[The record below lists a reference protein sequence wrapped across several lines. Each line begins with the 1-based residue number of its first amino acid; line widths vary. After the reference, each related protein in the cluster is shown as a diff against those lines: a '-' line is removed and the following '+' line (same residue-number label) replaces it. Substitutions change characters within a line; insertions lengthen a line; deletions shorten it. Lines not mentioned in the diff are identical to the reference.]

1 MLHKV
6 CKTKF
11 CVSESEH
18 VRKCHVQVSWQMFTV
33 RLNLWTNFID
43 VIVATYFMCPPPPP
57 PCLFVIQK
65 WLKCAI
71 TKINIRSFRGVFSLL
86 FNVSQY

>member
-18 VRKCHVQVSWQMFTV
+18 VRKCVFCFCISFLVSWQMFTV
-33 RLNLWTNFID
+33 RLNLWTNFTDI
-43 VIVATYFMCPPPPP
+43 IVATYFMCYPP
-57 PCLFVIQK
+57 
-65 WLKCAI
+65 
-71 TKINIRSFRGVFSLL
+71 VFICDTEVAEMC
-86 FNVSQY
+86 NHKNQH

>member
-18 VRKCHVQVSWQMFTV
+18 VRKCHVEVSWQMFTV
-33 RLNLWTNFID
+33 RLNLWTNFTYI
-43 VIVATYFMCPPPPP
+43 IIATYFMCYPP
-57 PCLFVIQK
+57 
-65 WLKCAI
+65 
-71 TKINIRSFRGVFSLL
+71 VFICDTVAEMCNHKNQHLE
-86 FNVSQY
+86 F

>member
-18 VRKCHVQVSWQMFTV
+18 VRKCHVEVSWQMFTV
-33 RLNLWTNFID
+33 RLNLWTNFTYI
-43 VIVATYFMCPPPPP
+43 IIATYFMCYPPL
-57 PCLFVIQK
+57 CLFVIQ

-71 TKINIRSFRGVFSLL
+71 TKINIRSFRGVFFTS
-86 FNVSQY
+86 V